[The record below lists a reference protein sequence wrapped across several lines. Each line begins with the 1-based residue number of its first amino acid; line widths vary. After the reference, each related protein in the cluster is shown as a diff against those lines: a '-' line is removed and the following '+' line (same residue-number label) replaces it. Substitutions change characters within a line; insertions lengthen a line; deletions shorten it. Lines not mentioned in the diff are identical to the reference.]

1 MNKTININLG
11 GTFFHIDENAYNH
24 LRSYLEAVRATLSP
38 EDSIAE
44 IMDDIEARIAEL
56 FNESITNKDQVI
68 TLGRVK
74 EVIEIMGQ
82 PEAFDPDNDAAKN
95 STKNAHAEPKTP
107 KQLFRDDENKYLGGV
122 ASGLGHY
129 LGIDCLWIRLIWLM
143 LFFLSSGTFFM
154 IYILFWILVPAAK
167 TTSDKLKMKG
177 EPINISNIEKRV
189 KEGYDKFSDNVKSVD
204 YDKYGNQ
211 VKRGTNR
218 IVELIGNLLK
228 GALIVFAKILGVL
241 MLIFSVTTL
250 LGLAFGLFSAGSLE
264 FWGQADLIQYYQAV
278 SVAQIPF
285 WALLTIVFLAVGIP
299 FIVLFVVGLKL
310 LIPNLKSMGWTPK
323 ILIFALWIAS
333 ILALIFFG
341 AKHASFSSVT
351 GQFQREIPLPVTK
364 NDSITLTMNQS
375 LLSGRYAERDD
386 DFVIKMDADNNPII
400 VTNNVRLIVR
410 STQKEQGFIKVDS
423 YADGASLDLAQEKA
437 MHINYQIQITD
448 GILELD
454 PFLTTAL
461 EHKYRDQY
469 VEVIVYLPAGSVL
482 WADPNTHSYH
492 QNTRAYNDLL
502 DSGYEGHYLRV
513 MDRELK
519 CLDCASDENDDKSSK
534 NEDAQDIKNI
544 NIEIQGNIKTQ
555 VNRA

>member
-38 EDSIAE
+38 EDSITE

-82 PEAFDPDNDAAKN
+82 PEAFDPDNDAAQN
-95 STKNAHAEPKTP
+95 NTKNAHAEPKTP

-129 LGIDCLWIRLIWLM
+129 LGVDCLWIRLIWLM

-189 KEGYDKFSDNVKSVD
+189 KEGYDEFSDNVKSVD

-228 GALIVFAKILGVL
+228 GALTVFAKILGVL

-410 STQKEQGFIKVDS
+410 STQKEQGFIMVDS

-437 MHINYQIQITD
+437 MHINYQIQFTD

>member
-95 STKNAHAEPKTP
+95 STQNAHAEPKTP

-228 GALIVFAKILGVL
+228 GALTVFAKILGVL

-437 MHINYQIQITD
+437 IHINYQIQFTD